1 MALHTNAQHHNR
13 DAADRHLL
21 RRVAARDHQA
31 FRELYI
37 AYHRRLARFLMRVT
51 REFGLVEEVINDTM
65 LVVWNKADEFRGESR
80 ISTWIM
86 AIAYRRALKTLRSSF
101 AAPHAHDS
109 LDDLQLEAPDELEA
123 SELGEWI
130 LSSLQQL
137 PADQRLVVE
146 FAYGH
151 GHSCEEIAI
160 IMDCPVNTVKTRLFH
175 ARKKLRVVMAGISG
189 GLNNERG

>member
-1 MALHTNAQHHNR
+1 MALQDNLQQQHR
-13 DAADRHLL
+13 DAADRQLL

-37 AYHRRLARFLMRVT
+37 AYHRRLGRFLLRLT

-65 LVVWNKADEFRGESR
+65 WVVWNKAGEFRGESR

-109 LDDLQLEAPDELEA
+109 IDELQLEAPNELEA
-123 SELGEWI
+123 SELSEWI

-175 ARKKLRVVMAGISG
+175 ARRKLRGIMTSTG
-189 GLNNERG
+189 GSPQ

>member
-1 MALHTNAQHHNR
+1 
-13 DAADRHLL
+13 
-21 RRVAARDHQA
+21 
-31 FRELYI
+31 
-37 AYHRRLARFLMRVT
+37 
-51 REFGLVEEVINDTM
+51 
-65 LVVWNKADEFRGESR
+65 
-80 ISTWIM
+80 M

-101 AAPHAHDS
+101 GAPRSHDS
-109 LDDLQLEAPDELEA
+109 LDELQLQAPDDIAAAEL
-123 SELGEWI
+123 SEWI

-175 ARKKLRVVMAGISG
+175 ARKKLRVIMAHVSG
-189 GLNNERG
+189 AEP

>member
-1 MALHTNAQHHNR
+1 MALQHNAQHHQR
-13 DAADRHLL
+13 DATDRQLL

-37 AYHRRLARFLMRVT
+37 AYHRRLARFLMRLT

-65 LVVWNKADEFRGESR
+65 WVVWNKAGEFRGESR

-86 AIAYRRALKTLRSSF
+86 AIAYRRALKSLRSSF
-101 AAPHAHDS
+101 ATPRAHDS
-109 LDDLQLEAPDELEA
+109 LDELQLVAPDELEA
-123 SELGEWI
+123 SELSEWI
-130 LSSLQQL
+130 LESLQQL

-175 ARKKLRVVMAGISG
+175 ARKKLRGIMTDVG
-189 GLNNERG
+189 GSKS

>member
-1 MALHTNAQHHNR
+1 MTSQPNTQHQHR
-13 DAADRHLL
+13 DAADRQLL
-21 RRVAARDHQA
+21 RRVAARDQLA

-51 REFGLVEEVINDTM
+51 REFALVEEVINDTM
-65 LVVWNKADEFRGESR
+65 WVVWNKAGEFRGESR

-101 AAPHAHDS
+101 ATQATHEPIDE
-109 LDDLQLEAPDELEA
+109 LQLQAPDEFET
-123 SELGEWI
+123 SELSEWI
-130 LSSLQQL
+130 LSSMQQL

-151 GHSCEEIAI
+151 GHSCEEIAV

-175 ARKKLRVVMAGISG
+175 AREKLRRILPVTAGSG
-189 GLNNERG
+189 T